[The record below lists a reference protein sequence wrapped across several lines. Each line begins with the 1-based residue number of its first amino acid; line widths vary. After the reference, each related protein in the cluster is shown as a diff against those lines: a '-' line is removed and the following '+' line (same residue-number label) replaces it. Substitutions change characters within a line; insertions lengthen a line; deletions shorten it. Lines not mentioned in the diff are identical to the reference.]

1 MYTLISY
8 QVNPEEVSTML
19 KYEDAAAAF
28 LQQFPLDT
36 KVRGEDIVT
45 FAQDHANGLANDLL
59 IGDDSKKLSA
69 VRRHL
74 NSGGASR
81 SFAEEERFYIDVSD
95 AKRKIYVIRK
105 LADYVHDKATMAFG
119 KSVNGAL
126 SPINTSKRAI
136 EDIKLEE
143 LDGEE
148 RQALEARMNEL
159 TAIQVPLK
167 KLFNDQ
173 TIKRWIFRL
182 EQKGYSKEQA
192 RNLVELLPTL
202 SKEMKLLKVTS

>member
-1 MYTLISY
+1 
-8 QVNPEEVSTML
+8 ML
-19 KYEDAAAAF
+19 RYEDAAAAF
-28 LQQFPLDT
+28 LQQFPLET
-36 KVRGEDIVT
+36 KVRGEDIIT
-45 FAQDHANGLANDLL
+45 FAKDHANGLANDLL

-95 AKRKIYVIRK
+95 AKRNIYVIRK
-105 LADYVHDKATMAFG
+105 LADHVHDKATMAFG

-143 LDGEE
+143 LDEAD
-148 RQALEARMNEL
+148 RNALEARMNEL
-159 TAIQVPLK
+159 TALQTPLK
-167 KLFNDQ
+167 KLFHSQ
-173 TIKRWIFRL
+173 TIERWVFRL
-182 EQKGYSKEQA
+182 EARGYSKEQA

-202 SKEMKLLKVTS
+202 TQELKLIKATS